1 MLTRPTQIGFL
12 EVAREWLA
20 ADLIA
25 ESESNQYKTCITL
38 LPPSSQDMVLD
49 LPGHCK
55 LLLEMPT
62 REEASPVSEDPEPLG
77 LTHIGHLRV
86 REGVNCPCLKA
97 LLCGSWDHHPSAA

>member
-1 MLTRPTQIGFL
+1 
-12 EVAREWLA
+12 
-20 ADLIA
+20 
-25 ESESNQYKTCITL
+25 
-38 LPPSSQDMVLD
+38 
-49 LPGHCK
+49 
-55 LLLEMPT
+55 MPT